1 MHFYRTLQFIA
12 VFFLFSAFAS
22 AQQATPVPQPEM
34 TAEKWREDL
43 RFFTSEMERTH
54 KNAFNAVSR
63 EQFQAAVE
71 ELDKQIPTLEGH
83 QIVAGLMRLTAM
95 IGDGH
100 TGFRWGPMAAEGV
113 LPVGFYWFEDGIFVR
128 RVAPSES
135 EILGAKLVEVGG
147 VPVDS
152 AIERLKPMIWRDNE
166 MGVKSAAPIYLSVPR
181 ILHAAGLSTAKNAGT
196 FTFEKD
202 GKRFTKT
209 LSPAAKLAD
218 LWSKPEGW
226 IDAMA
231 AAGTRPLFAREPQN
245 RFWFTIAPESKT
257 LYVQFNEVLD
267 KPEETVADF
276 FARVFKEAEDKPV
289 ERLVLD
295 MRLNGGGNNY
305 LNIPIIT
312 GAIRSR
318 LNVKGK
324 FFVIIGRE
332 TFSAAQN
339 TVNDLE
345 KYTNAIFVG
354 EPTGASPNHFGD
366 ARRFTLPNSKFQ
378 VQASTLW
385 WQDMDPRD
393 ERKWKAPDVA
403 ADMAF
408 SDYRAGRDPAMEAIL
423 KYTPTESMA
432 DIIAATRTTGNVAD
446 FIARYRR
453 FRTNP
458 LHKYAETLTTVNRV
472 GHFLL
477 GQKRTD
483 DALTIFKINA
493 EDNPG
498 SAIVYQSLGDVYDI
512 KGEKALA
519 LENYRKAVA
528 IDQSL
533 SEAKLAIR
541 RLSAELGDKN
551 N

>member
-1 MHFYRTLQFIA
+1 MRGHLPLRRTE
-12 VFFLFSAFAS
+12 SGS
-22 AQQATPVPQPEM
+22 PKPE
-34 TAEKWREDL
+34 
-43 RFFTSEMERTH
+43 
-54 KNAFNAVSR
+54 
-63 EQFQAAVE
+63 
-71 ELDKQIPTLEGH
+71 P
-83 QIVAGLMRLTAM
+83 
-95 IGDGH
+95 
-100 TGFRWGPMAAEGV
+100 
-113 LPVGFYWFEDGIFVR
+113 
-128 RVAPSES
+128 
-135 EILGAKLVEVGG
+135 GG
-147 VPVDS
+147 K
-152 AIERLKPMIWRDNE
+152 A
-166 MGVKSAAPIYLSVPR
+166 
-181 ILHAAGLSTAKNAGT
+181 
-196 FTFEKD
+196 
-202 GKRFTKT
+202 
-209 LSPAAKLAD
+209 AD
-218 LWSKPEGW
+218 LWSSRTVGSTRWRRPH
-226 IDAMA
+226 DAALCPRA
-231 AAGTRPLFAREPQN
+231 AEPLLVHHSARVEN
-245 RFWFTIAPESKT
+245 A
-257 LYVQFNEVLD
+257 YVQFNEVLD

-276 FARVFKEAEDKPV
+276 FARVFKEAEEKPV

-324 FFVIIGRE
+324 FFVIVGRE

-423 KYTPTESMA
+423 KYTPTESMT

-458 LHKYAETLTTVNRV
+458 LHKM
-472 GHFLL
+472 
-477 GQKRTD
+477 
-483 DALTIFKINA
+483 
-493 EDNPG
+493 P
-498 SAIVYQSLGDVYDI
+498 
-512 KGEKALA
+512 
-519 LENYRKAVA
+519 
-528 IDQSL
+528 
-533 SEAKLAIR
+533 R
-541 RLSAELGDKN
+541 RSQQ
-551 N
+551 